1 MENIEKKSLSILNV
15 ILFLATVAINALA
28 NILPINGFKTGEVSA
43 FYPNLF
49 VPAGFTFAIW
59 GVIYL
64 GLTFFVLFQAGAFT
78 KKEEQPLGLVA
89 DIGWLFV
96 LSSLAN
102 IAWIILWHYFFIPST
117 LIVMV
122 VLLLSLISINK
133 VLEKRQDFSKR
144 EYWFVQVPFKI
155 YLGWISVATIANVA
169 AVAVDLNWGRFGL
182 SEMYW
187 TITMI
192 VVAGLLGFL
201 SLYLKK
207 EPFFTAVIVWA
218 LFGIVIRHITNF
230 AFEYPAIIYLAIGVG
245 VLLIIAISV
254 LVIRKILKT

>member
-1 MENIEKKSLSILNV
+1 MANIEKKLFPILNV
-15 ILFLATVAINALA
+15 VLFLATVAVNALA
-28 NILPINGFKTGEVSA
+28 NILPINGYKTGEVST

-64 GLTFFVLFQAGAFT
+64 GLTFFVLYQAGVFT
-78 KKEEQPLGLVA
+78 KNEEKPLGLA
-89 DIGWLFV
+89 AEIGWLFV

-102 IAWIILWHYFFIPST
+102 VAWIFLWHYFFIPST

-122 VLLLSLISINK
+122 VLLFSLMGINK
-133 VLEKRQDFSKR
+133 VLEQRQDISKK

-155 YLGWISVATIANVA
+155 YLGWISVATIANVT

-182 SEMYW
+182 SEMFW
-187 TITMI
+187 AITMI
-192 VVAGLLGFL
+192 VAAGLLGFL

-207 EPFFTAVIVWA
+207 EPFFSAVIIWA
-218 LFGIVIRHITNF
+218 LLGIVVRHITEF
-230 AFEYPAIIYLAIGVG
+230 AWEYPAIIYSAIGVG
-245 VLLIIAISV
+245 SFLIIAMAL